1 MTKKDFKR
9 IECSSI
15 KLGMRFSAP
24 VFFDD
29 GENMFHAEGK
39 TAKMYHIAAL
49 KRWAIP
55 FLLTFGHPIDESDIS
70 DEDADEAEELEE
82 VEELDDLE
90 DAEEVEELDD
100 AEELE
105 ELEEIEEL
113 PPVTAK
119 IPDDDAAIRAII
131 PPKKE
136 YSPSND
142 TYFATENFAHVEN
155 LFAEELKLGSEI
167 QVDKVAKAK
176 PLNITIYDMPSIPQP
191 EMEQEVEEEIAA
203 EAPAA
208 TEAVEELAEEDP
220 QLLSEADFSMTSF
233 GDNVA
238 EDVPELES
246 ALAIPKGPD
255 DAIVEEDGVF
265 SISENL
271 EYTNVIQDPDF
282 KELVDSI
289 L

>member
-1 MTKKDFKR
+1 
-9 IECSSI
+9 
-15 KLGMRFSAP
+15 
-24 VFFDD
+24 
-29 GENMFHAEGK
+29 
-39 TAKMYHIAAL
+39 
-49 KRWAIP
+49 
-55 FLLTFGHPIDESDIS
+55 
-70 DEDADEAEELEE
+70 
-82 VEELDDLE
+82 
-90 DAEEVEELDD
+90 
-100 AEELE
+100 
-105 ELEEIEEL
+105 
-113 PPVTAK
+113 
-119 IPDDDAAIRAII
+119 
-131 PPKKE
+131 
-136 YSPSND
+136 
-142 TYFATENFAHVEN
+142 
-155 LFAEELKLGSEI
+155 
-167 QVDKVAKAK
+167 
-176 PLNITIYDMPSIPQP
+176 MPSIPQP